1 MDLTKNSFIN
11 STFTLASQISG
22 FVRDIFLAAFL
33 GSGTISNI
41 FVIALRLPFSFQQSL
56 SGETFRAA
64 FIPALSAIEGKEAV
78 YKRYQLAKNILWI
91 SFLFLMPLIFI
102 AEIYMPLILK
112 FIAPGMANN
121 PKFDLL
127 LLCSR
132 ISFPY
137 LSFIVLSSVFV
148 GLLNFRNKFSLT
160 ASLPIV
166 LNLCIVLYV
175 IFSKNLS
182 EDKVIYLCWTLLV
195 GGVLQLSLLLLVT
208 DREFWHSSINIRSG
222 LSDIKRFLKLIAPTF
237 FSQTFIQINALVG
250 IVFASFVE
258 GAVSYIYF
266 ADRVYMFPLT
276 LAGVSIATVLIPD
289 LSRYIYLKDIRS
301 ALKIQNKAYKLAI
314 AASFPASIVLIMLS
328 FEIIQF
334 IYERGEFSSQS
345 TLNTATVLQ
354 LFSLGLPA
362 MCVAKI
368 LSPYYFA
375 KELPKTPFKITSYSV
390 LINIALT
397 LILFQFIGYLSIP
410 LSISISAFLTLIM
423 YIREHKREGFF
434 YFSPEIIKHTLKY
447 AALCIFLCAEIV
459 LIKKIVTFYNLQG
472 FSTLVISLIFCFITF
487 FYFLKLFDKELIQDF
502 KSLLNLKSL
511 Q

>member
-33 GSGTISNI
+33 GAGTISNI

-91 SFLFLMPLIFI
+91 SFLFLMPLILI

-112 FIAPGMANN
+112 FIAPGMADN

-195 GGVLQLSLLLLVT
+195 GGVIQLSLLLLVT

-276 LAGVSIATVLIPD
+276 LIGISIATVLLPD
-289 LSRYIYLKDIRS
+289 LSRNIYINDNKS

-314 AASFPASIVLIMLS
+314 ALSFPAALILIMLS
-328 FEIIQF
+328 HEIIQF
-334 IYERGEFSSQS
+334 IYERGEFSSES
-345 TLNTATVLQ
+345 TFNTAIVLQ
-354 LFSLGLPA
+354 LSSLGLPA
-362 MCVAKI
+362 MCIAKI

-390 LINIALT
+390 IINIALT

-410 LSISISAFLTLIM
+410 LSISITAFLTLIM
-423 YIREHKREGFF
+423 YIREHRREGFF
-434 YFSPEIIKHTLKY
+434 KFSPEIIIHTMKY
-447 AALCIFLCAEIV
+447 AGLCIVLSSEIM

-472 FSTLVISLIFCFITF
+472 LSILMISLIFCFITF
-487 FYFLKLFDKELIQDF
+487 FFFLKLFDKELIQDL
-502 KSLLNLKSL
+502 KSLLNKDPN
-511 Q
+511 

>member
-56 SGETFRAA
+56 SGETFHSA
-64 FIPALSAIEGKEAV
+64 FMPALSAIEGKEAA

-91 SFLFLMPLIFI
+91 SFLFLIPLILI
-102 AEIYMPLILK
+102 AEIYMTFILQI
-112 FIAPGMANN
+112 IAPGMADS

-137 LSFIVLSSVFV
+137 LSFIVLSSVFA
-148 GLLNFRNKFSLT
+148 GLLNYRNKFSIT
-160 ASLPIV
+160 ASLPIL
-166 LNLCIVLYV
+166 LNLCVVSYV
-175 IFSKNLS
+175 IFSKDLS

-195 GGVLQLSLLLLVT
+195 GGSLQLSLLLFAT
-208 DREFWHSSINIRSG
+208 DREFWHSSINISEG
-222 LSDIKRFLKLIAPTF
+222 FSDLKRFFKLIAPTF
-237 FSQTFIQINALVG
+237 FSQTFIQINVLVG
-250 IVFASFVE
+250 IVFASFFE

-276 LAGVSIATVLIPD
+276 LIGISIATVLLPD
-289 LSRYIYLKDIRS
+289 LSRNIRINDNKS

-314 AASFPASIVLIMLS
+314 ASSFPAALILIMLS
-328 FEIIQF
+328 HEIIQF
-334 IYERGEFSSQS
+334 IYERGEFSSKS
-345 TLNTATVLQ
+345 TFNTSIVLQ

-362 MCVAKI
+362 MCIAKI

-375 KELPKTPFKITSYSV
+375 KEIPQTPFKITSFSV
-390 LINIALT
+390 LINIVLT

-410 LSISISAFLTLIM
+410 LSISITAFLTLIM
-423 YIREHKREGFF
+423 YILDHRREGFF
-434 YFSPEIIKHTLKY
+434 KFSPEIIKHTLKY
-447 AALCIFLCAEIV
+447 VGLCLALSAEIV
-459 LIKKIVTFYNLQG
+459 LIKKITSLYNLQS
-472 FSTLVISLIFCFITF
+472 FSTLMISLILCFMSFLF
-487 FYFLKLFDKELIQDF
+487 FLRIFDKELIQDF
-502 KSLLNLKSL
+502 KSLLNKGPN
-511 Q
+511 